1 MEGYTFLEHNRIQK
15 ESDHMMHAM
24 MTGYGECMDYADQLC
39 AYIRGNMK
47 ELSDFVEKELAD
59 TGVRFHM
66 PEATYLAWIDMSR
79 TGADSGAIQ
88 NALVHVGKV
97 GIMPGKAYGDEN
109 YLRMN
114 LGCPRKKLREGFG
127 RMKKALERLS

>member
-1 MEGYTFLEHNRIQK
+1 
-15 ESDHMMHAM
+15 M

-39 AYIRGNMK
+39 TYIRGNMI
-47 ELSDFVEKELAD
+47 ELSNFVEEELKD

-79 TGADSGAIQ
+79 VGADSDAIQ
-88 NALVHVGKV
+88 NALVHEGKV

-114 LGCPRKKLREGFG
+114 LGCPRGKLMEG
-127 RMKKALERLS
+127 LERVKRALDKLTLI